1 MRQAGMLN
9 NELEARRFAAYLL
22 TLGIRSQV
30 DPENEGW
37 AIWIRDEDHLTQ
49 ARSELELFRGAPNDQ
64 KYAGVEQAA
73 QALQREEQRQNQL
86 RRRNLVDVRGG
97 QSAPGAAQRAPFVMV
112 LIGLCLLVFVM
123 SDMGERVNGVLEH
136 LLFCRVNTAQP
147 LPRTLSEGFLQIRQ
161 GEIWRLVTPIFIH
174 FGIVHLVMNLQAL
187 YVLGSAIEQR
197 RGTVRLALMVFS
209 IAIVSNLLQL
219 SWGPLWQSSTAQ
231 AVVRIN
237 PLFGG
242 ISGVVF
248 GLFGYVWMKS
258 KFDPTS
264 GFYLPPTTV
273 FLCLLFY
280 AVCVLRD
287 MPVASGMVNPLLPNV
302 ANTAHTVGLVMGI
315 AYGYFGAT
323 WRRRGA

>member
-1 MRQAGMLN
+1 MRQAGMLH
-9 NELEARRFAAYLL
+9 NEIEARRFASYLL

-30 DPENEGW
+30 DPEDDGW
-37 AIWIRDEDHLTQ
+37 AIWIRDEDHLAQ

-86 RRRNLVDVRGG
+86 RRRNLVDVRAG
-97 QSAPGAAQRAPFVMV
+97 QSAAESAQRAPFVMV

-136 LLFCRVNTAQP
+136 LLFCRVKSGQP
-147 LPRTLSEGFLQIRQ
+147 PRTLADGFVPIRQ

-174 FGIVHLVMNLQAL
+174 FGIFHLVMNLQAL
-187 YVLGSAIEQR
+187 YVLGAAIEQR

-209 IAIVSNLLQL
+209 IAIVSNLLQF
-219 SWGPLWQSSTAQ
+219 SWGPLWQASTAQ
-231 AVVRIN
+231 SIVQIN
-237 PLFGG
+237 PWFGG

-258 KFDPTS
+258 KFDPAS

-280 AVCVLRD
+280 TVCVLRD
-287 MPVASGMVNPLLPNV
+287 LPAASGIVNPLLPNV

-315 AYGYFGAT
+315 AYGYIGST
-323 WRRRGA
+323 WRRRSA